1 MKDSEKIFQEL
12 KKDLKSYAELKFELL
27 KLNTYE
33 RTGKVLS
40 VLSYG
45 IIVLFLAFFTILFI
59 FLALGFWL
67 GDYFESIAAGFIGV
81 VALYLILIG
90 IVFINREKIRTA
102 ILNEI
107 IAALA
112 TYDEKKNGTD
122 NNERP
127 TDEKTDTTGDIAS

>member
-12 KKDLKSYAELKFELL
+12 KKDLKTYAELKCELL

-90 IVFINREKIRTA
+90 IVFMNREKIRTA

>member
-12 KKDLKSYAELKFELL
+12 KKDLKTYAELKFELL

-90 IVFINREKIRTA
+90 IVFMNREKIRTA

-127 TDEKTDTTGDIAS
+127 TDEKTDTTGDIAG

>member
-1 MKDSEKIFQEL
+1 MKDSETIFQEL
-12 KKDLKSYAELKFELL
+12 KKDLKTYAELKFKLF

-45 IIVLFLAFFTILFI
+45 IIVLFLVFFIILFI

-67 GDYFESIAAGFIGV
+67 GEYFDSIAAGFAGIV
-81 VALYLILIG
+81 VLYLILIG
-90 IVFINREKIRTA
+90 IVFMNRERIRTR

-107 IAALA
+107 IAALTA
-112 TYDEKKNGTD
+112 YDEKRNGTD
-122 NNERP
+122 NNEP
-127 TDEKTDTTGDIAS
+127 THESTNASGNIAS

>member
-12 KKDLKSYAELKFELL
+12 KKDLKTYAELKFELL

-90 IVFINREKIRTA
+90 IVFMNREKIRTA

-112 TYDEKKNGTD
+112 TYDEK
-122 NNERP
+122 
-127 TDEKTDTTGDIAS
+127 EKRDRQQ

>member
-1 MKDSEKIFQEL
+1 MKDSGKIFQEL
-12 KKDLKSYAELKFELL
+12 KKDLKTYAELKFELL

-90 IVFINREKIRTA
+90 IVFMNREKIRTA

>member
-1 MKDSEKIFQEL
+1 MFAILSLANFSLYYINS
-12 KKDLKSYAELKFELL
+12 KDLFF
-27 KLNTYE
+27 
-33 RTGKVLS
+33 
-40 VLSYG
+40 
-45 IIVLFLAFFTILFI
+45 IILVFFTILFI

-90 IVFINREKIRTA
+90 IVFMNREKIRTA

-122 NNERP
+122 
-127 TDEKTDTTGDIAS
+127 KGKK

>member
-1 MKDSEKIFQEL
+1 MKDPEKIFQEL
-12 KKDLKSYAELKFELL
+12 KKDLKTYAELKFELL

-90 IVFINREKIRTA
+90 IVFMNREKIRTA

>member
-12 KKDLKSYAELKFELL
+12 KKDLKTYAELKFELL

-90 IVFINREKIRTA
+90 IVFMNREKIRTA

>member
-1 MKDSEKIFQEL
+1 MKDSDKIFQEL
-12 KKDLKSYAELKFELL
+12 KADLKTYVELKLEIF

-45 IIVLFLAFFTILFI
+45 IILLFLAFFVVLFI

-67 GDYFESIAAGFIGV
+67 GDYFQSIAAGFVGV
-81 VALYLILIG
+81 VILYLVLIG
-90 IVFINREKIRTA
+90 LVFINRKRIKTK

-107 IAALA
+107 IAALT
-112 TYDEKKNGTD
+112 TYDEKKNNID
-122 NNERP
+122 NKPSPNE
-127 TDEKTDTTGDIAS
+127 TTDTTGKAAS

>member
-12 KKDLKSYAELKFELL
+12 KKDLKTYAELKFELL

-90 IVFINREKIRTA
+90 IVFMNREKIRTA

-127 TDEKTDTTGDIAS
+127 SDEKTDTTGDIAS

>member
-1 MKDSEKIFQEL
+1 M
-12 KKDLKSYAELKFELL
+12 
-27 KLNTYE
+27 
-33 RTGKVLS
+33 
-40 VLSYG
+40 
-45 IIVLFLAFFTILFI
+45 
-59 FLALGFWL
+59 
-67 GDYFESIAAGFIGV
+67 
-81 VALYLILIG
+81 
-90 IVFINREKIRTA
+90 NREKIRTA

>member
-12 KKDLKSYAELKFELL
+12 KKDLKTYAELKFELL

-45 IIVLFLAFFTILFI
+45 IIVLFLVFFTILFI

-90 IVFINREKIRTA
+90 IVFMNREKIRTA

>member
-12 KKDLKSYAELKFELL
+12 KKDLKTYAELKFELL

-90 IVFINREKIRTA
+90 IVFMNREKIRTA

-127 TDEKTDTTGDIAS
+127 TDGKTDTTGDIAS

>member
-12 KKDLKSYAELKFELL
+12 KKDLKTYAELKFELL

-59 FLALGFWL
+59 FLARQFAPLPLLPRVGDACAGVRHEVRAHGFPKQL
-67 GDYFESIAAGFIGV
+67 RGAG
-81 VALYLILIG
+81 AHL
-90 IVFINREKIRTA
+90 
-102 ILNEI
+102 
-107 IAALA
+107 AAL
-112 TYDEKKNGTD
+112 
-122 NNERP
+122 
-127 TDEKTDTTGDIAS
+127 DTV

>member
-12 KKDLKSYAELKFELL
+12 KKDLKTYAELKFELL

-67 GDYFESIAAGFIGV
+67 GEYFDSIAAGFIGV

-90 IVFINREKIRTA
+90 IVFMNREKIRTA

>member
-67 GDYFESIAAGFIGV
+67 GDYFESIAAGFVGV

-90 IVFINREKIRTA
+90 IVFMNREKIRTA

-122 NNERP
+122 NNEQP

>member
-12 KKDLKSYAELKFELL
+12 KKDLKTYAELKFELL

-81 VALYLILIG
+81 VALYHILIG
-90 IVFINREKIRTA
+90 IVFMNREKIRTA

>member
-12 KKDLKSYAELKFELL
+12 KKDLKTYAELKFELL

-90 IVFINREKIRTA
+90 IVFMNREKIRTA

-127 TDEKTDTTGDIAS
+127 TDEKTDTNGDIAS

>member
-12 KKDLKSYAELKFELL
+12 KKDLKTYAEFKFELL

-33 RTGKVLS
+33 RTGEVLS

-90 IVFINREKIRTA
+90 IVFMNREKIRTA

>member
-1 MKDSEKIFQEL
+1 MKDSGKIFQEL
-12 KKDLKSYAELKFELL
+12 KKDLKTYAELKFELL

-90 IVFINREKIRTA
+90 IVFMNREKIRTA

-127 TDEKTDTTGDIAS
+127 TDEKTDTIGDIAS

>member
-12 KKDLKSYAELKFELL
+12 KKDLKTYAELKFELL

-67 GDYFESIAAGFIGV
+67 GDYFESIAAGFIGI

-90 IVFINREKIRTA
+90 IVFMNREKIRTA